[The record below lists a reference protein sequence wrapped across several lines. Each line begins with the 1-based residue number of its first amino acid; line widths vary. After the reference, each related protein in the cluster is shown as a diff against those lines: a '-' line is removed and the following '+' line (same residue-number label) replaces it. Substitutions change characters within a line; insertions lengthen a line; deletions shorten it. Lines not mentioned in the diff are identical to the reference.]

1 MKRTLSLAAALVAT
15 LIANAEEIPLW
26 KDINATSVN
35 ADTRRTEV
43 IYYASRQD
51 AISKGFRQSEN
62 YKDLNGKWD
71 FKFFEDHRTMAVPE
85 SWDKI
90 KVPGNWEL
98 QGWGIPVYTNIHYDF
113 APDNPQ
119 PPALPEAVNAALYH
133 RTFTVPSKWSG
144 RRVFLNLA
152 GIKSGTYVY
161 VNGKEVGYSEDSK
174 NLARFDITPVLKD
187 GDNDLILKVFRHTAG
202 SYLEDQDFWRISG
215 IERDVYL
222 SSEKVDTGFD
232 FSVVSTL
239 DDTYTDGIFRL
250 KMRSSAPTEVFY
262 ELLDSDGSTIADAL
276 FEFNGDMATVVDTVK
291 NVRKWSAETPELYT
305 LLLQVNGEWT
315 RFHVGFR
322 RIEIATVKD
331 GDKDVKA
338 LLVNGQPVKFKG
350 VNIHEHNAWTGH
362 YITRKDILK
371 DLKLMREAN
380 VNAIRTSH
388 YPQCR
393 EFYELCDSLGFYVYD
408 EANVESH
415 GMGYKEKTL
424 AAKPEWYAKHI
435 DRIMNMY
442 RRTSNYPCVTILSL
456 GNESGNGVN
465 FYNAYRELKALEKD
479 GQNRPIC
486 YERAEYEWNSDMVVP
501 MYPSADGATSEWL
514 RKMGETYTKKPVC
527 MCEYAHAMGNS
538 SGNMDHQWE
547 QIYAHPHLQGG
558 FIWDWV
564 DQGLADPERIWTY
577 GGDYGENAP
586 SDANF
591 NCNGIVTPDRK
602 PHPGFY
608 EVQHV
613 YQNLEITAVDAAKGT
628 FQIFNRNY
636 FKTLDEYTV
645 LWKLE
650 RNGKQIKKGKLNFS
664 TAPQSAEQFHIRLP
678 RLLKSSEYRI
688 IFEAVATKAMP
699 LVSKGTVLANEDI
712 LLKEATHKTLKSKG
726 KVKVEET
733 DSTITLSGKKASL
746 VFSKADG
753 SIRSYRFAGKDLID
767 PGFGLKPNFWRGPLD
782 NDYGNGQPLRAQ
794 AWKTAGN
801 KLTAASHEII
811 ADGAIIHA
819 EYEMPAGAALEVD
832 YHLSGKGIL
841 QISARFKGGDK
852 KAVDIP
858 RLGFRY
864 RMSARNFRYF
874 GRGPQENYQDRFGST
889 ARSIWKGD
897 ARKECYPYV
906 RPQESG
912 HHTQTSW
919 LSIGP
924 LTIAGNFE
932 FNAMCQAV
940 EDLDGENNTDRPY
953 QWNNFSADEIHDEA
967 VAANILRRQTHICD
981 IPTRDFTEVCI
992 DYKMTGLGGDNSWG
1006 LLPEKERTL
1015 WSDRDY
1021 SWSFAL
1027 VPSKVMKAE
1036 KTFKYSF

>member
-1 MKRTLSLAAALVAT
+1 MKRICSLAIALAAT
-15 LIANAEEIPLW
+15 LLAYAEEKPLW
-26 KDINATSVN
+26 KDMSVTGVN

-43 IYYASRQD
+43 IYYGSRQD
-51 AISKGFRQSEN
+51 ALSKGFRQSEN
-62 YKDLNGKWD
+62 YLDLNGKWD
-71 FKFFEDHRTMAVPE
+71 FKYFDDQANLAIPDT
-85 SWDKI
+85 WDSI
-90 KVPGNWEL
+90 KVPGNWEV
-98 QGWGIPVYTNIHYDF
+98 QGWGVPIYTNTHYDF
-113 APDNPQ
+113 APWNPE
-119 PPALPEAVNAALYH
+119 PPKLPEVVPAALYH
-133 RTFTVPSKWSG
+133 RTFKVPAKWSG

-152 GIKSGTYVY
+152 GVKSGTYVY
-161 VNGKEVGYSEDSK
+161 INGKAAGYGEDSK
-174 NLARFDITPVLKD
+174 NLARYDITDLLKE
-187 GDNDLILKVFRHTAG
+187 GDNDLILKVYRYTTA
-202 SYLEDQDFWRISG
+202 SYLEDQDFWRLSG

-239 DDTYTDGIFRL
+239 DPTYTDGLFRL
-250 KMRSSAPTEVFY
+250 KMRSSAPTEIFY
-262 ELLDSDGSTIADAL
+262 ELIDSDGSTIVDAI
-276 FEFNGDMATVVDTVK
+276 FEFNGDMATVVDTIK

-322 RIEIATVKD
+322 SIEIADVQD
-331 GDKDVKA
+331 GGKTVKA

-350 VNIHEHNAWTGH
+350 VNLHEHNAWTGH
-362 YITRKDILK
+362 YITKKDILK
-371 DLKLMREAN
+371 DLKLMRQAN
-380 VNAIRTSH
+380 INAIRTSH

-393 EFYELCDSLGFYVYD
+393 EFYEICDSLGFYVYD

-424 AAKPEWYAKHI
+424 AGMAEWYPKHI
-435 DRIMNMY
+435 DRILNMY
-442 RRTSNYPCVTILSL
+442 RRTANYPCVTILSL

-486 YERAEYEWNSDMVVP
+486 YERAEYEWNSDMIVP
-501 MYPSADGATSEWL
+501 MYPKAEGLTSEWL
-514 RKMGETYTKKPVC
+514 RQMGENYTKKPVC

-564 DQGLADPERIWTY
+564 DQGLADDERVWTY
-577 GGDYGENAP
+577 GGDYGQDAP

-613 YQNLEITAVDAAKGT
+613 YQNLEITPVDIHKGT
-628 FQIFNRNY
+628 FQVFNRYY
-636 FKTLDEYTV
+636 FKTLDEFTV
-645 LWKLE
+645 LWRVE
-650 RNGKQIKKGKLNFS
+650 CNGKQVKKGKLNFS
-664 TAPQSAEQFHIRLP
+664 TAPQTAQQFRIRLP
-678 RLLKSSEYRI
+678 HMRKSCEYRI
-688 IFEAVATKAMP
+688 LFEAVATKAMP
-699 LVSKGTVLANEDI
+699 LVDKGTVLAGDEI
-712 LLKEATHKTLKSKG
+712 LLKEGIRKPLKSKG
-726 KVKVEET
+726 KVNVEET
-733 DSTITLSGKKASL
+733 DSTITLNGKKASL

-753 SIRSYRFAGKDLID
+753 IIRSYRFGGKDLID
-767 PGFGLKPNFWRGPLD
+767 PEFGLRPNFWRGPID
-782 NDYGNGQPLRAQ
+782 NDYGNGQPLRAL
-794 AWKTAGN
+794 AWKTAGS
-801 KLTAASHEII
+801 KLTSFGAEEN
-811 ADGAIIHA
+811 ADGAVIHA
-819 EYEMPAGAALEVD
+819 EYEMPAGTSIKVD
-832 YHLSGKGIL
+832 YHLGGKGIL
-841 QISARFKGGDK
+841 QVSAQFTGSEK

-864 RMSARNFRYF
+864 RTPARNFRYF
-874 GRGPQENYQDRFGST
+874 GRGPVENYQDRNSCTF
-889 ARSIWKGD
+889 RSIWKGD

-912 HHTQTSW
+912 HHTDASW
-919 LSIGP
+919 LAIGN
-924 LTIAGNFE
+924 LTVAGTFE
-932 FNAMCQAV
+932 FNAMCQTV

-953 QWNNFSADEIHDEA
+953 QWNNFDPEEKHDDA
-967 VAANILRRQTHICD
+967 AAANRLRRQTHICD

-1006 LLPEKERTL
+1006 MWPEKERTL

-1027 VPSKVMKAE
+1027 VPAKVMKPE
-1036 KTFKYSF
+1036 NTVKYDF